1 MVDRS
6 EHAARTQR
14 DATSRSAASPRTS
27 LDTPTPRTPAR
38 QPLLEGRSGEW
49 HAAGRSTAAS
59 RVRRDRLAL
68 CLAGRREVSVECPSD
83 SARWR
88 DSMRD
93 AERRIRCDT
102 RDSRQSP
109 WSGAG
114 PILHGMQEVRG
125 SNPLSSTLFIPGPTS
140 PPAAANRRRS
150 ALLPRWGPNPI
161 GAVPRRIPAPPQSAR
176 RDVIVFT
183 GRCT

>member
-68 CLAGRREVSVECPSD
+68 CLAGGREVSVECPSD

-125 SNPLSSTLFIPGPTS
+125 SNPLSSTPRNPLFLQGISLFQRSSDIPS
-140 PPAAANRRRS
+140 DRFRVRAA
-150 ALLPRWGPNPI
+150 
-161 GAVPRRIPAPPQSAR
+161 SAR
-176 RDVIVFT
+176 DRARAASRASAACRSRPSN
-183 GRCT
+183 RCP